1 MYVTHKF
8 QRQLKPN
15 GKTRDV
21 SSLSENEKTGKYA
34 RNPLLDSK
42 YVSETKRNIQSVNEI
57 P

>member
-21 SSLSENEKTGKYA
+21 SSLSENEETGKYA
-34 RNPLLDSK
+34 RNPLLDSSTFPK
-42 YVSETKRNIQSVNEI
+42 LKETYNQ
-57 P
+57 